1 MSIDQGA
8 FDLSGRSSRLQ
19 IRELNGFD
27 EQSVSGLDT
36 ATAIGL
42 LDRLLVR
49 PSGSSAEQLKA
60 IELTAAERD
69 RLLAAVYKRTFGS
82 RIESTLRCT
91 ACESLFD
98 LAFSIEDLLASLSS
112 GALSSAASLEPD
124 GTFRL
129 GDRLRFRLPTGED
142 ELAVVGLPASEAQLA
157 LLQRC
162 IIESKDPV
170 EIDSVQ
176 EAMEEVAPVLDLDL
190 DARCPECGAKQLV
203 HFDMQFY
210 LLRALQQQ
218 GRQIAREI
226 HRLAVAY
233 GWSLNE
239 ILSLSRNQR
248 RAFVEFIEGD
258 FSGRAR
264 SYA

>member
-8 FDLSGRSSRLQ
+8 FDLSGRPSRLQ
-19 IRELNGFD
+19 LRELNGFD

-49 PSGSSAEQLKA
+49 APGSSAQQLKA
-60 IELTAAERD
+60 VELTAAERD

-82 RIESTLRCT
+82 RIESTVRCT

-98 LAFSIEDLLASLSS
+98 LAFSIEDLLAALNSA
-112 GALSSAASLEPD
+112 ALSATASQEAD

-129 GDRLRFRLPTGED
+129 GDSLRFRLPTGED
-142 ELAVVGLPASEAQLA
+142 ELAVVGLPASEAELE
-157 LLQRC
+157 LLRRC
-162 IIESKDPV
+162 IIESKKPV

-190 DARCPECGAKQLV
+190 DARCPECGGKQLV
-203 HFDMQFY
+203 HFDIQFY

-218 GRQIAREI
+218 RRQISRDI

-248 RAFVEFIEGD
+248 RAFVEFIEGH
-258 FSGRAR
+258 SPTG
-264 SYA
+264 